1 MMTHDKPI
9 GRFGKLTFFATTTGV
24 GGPDRAVNDQQCF
37 RRQEMFFALLNL
49 VLIGALLTL
58 QEISR
63 IVRGKPAA
71 SVVIVLAVGFAIQAA
86 YVTWRYSQ
94 TAPPSLSERK
104 VLTLWSLGF
113 NSALALVLTCLTI
126 RGDTAYYALMLLP
139 ILEAAF
145 RLGLGATIAVI
156 VLADF
161 ISFLGAYGLP
171 FGEYIE
177 AGAMSVIYTVMGV
190 LVWLLI
196 NNAREREARFVR
208 NLEELERTRQQL
220 FSEEKLAAV
229 GRLSRAIAHE
239 IRNPVAMISSS
250 LATAT
255 RAGQDEAERKEMFAI
270 AAKEA
275 ARLERLTNDFL
286 VYARPRAAQI
296 ARANVTDTLNYV
308 ASVTRAHA
316 ANKGVTIDVHAQIQ
330 MEGDFDPAQ
339 IQQALLNLVLNAIDA
354 CKGGDSVRLQ
364 AQTKLPDVIRID
376 VIDPVGPIPEEA
388 VTRIFEPL
396 FTTKQGG
403 NGLGLAIARNIARA
417 HGGDLML
424 RINEPAQVC
433 FSIEIPA
440 LAKGSAG
447 PQRV

>member
-1 MMTHDKPI
+1 
-9 GRFGKLTFFATTTGV
+9 
-24 GGPDRAVNDQQCF
+24 
-37 RRQEMFFALLNL
+37 MFFAPLNL

-71 SVVIVLAVGFAIQAA
+71 SVVMVLTAGFAIQAA
-86 YVTWRYSQ
+86 YVMWRYSQ

-161 ISFLGAYGLP
+161 VSFLGAYGMP

-196 NNAREREARFVR
+196 SNAREREASFVR
-208 NLEELERTRQQL
+208 NLEELEHTRQQL

-316 ANKGVTIDVHAQIQ
+316 ANKGVAIDVHAQSQ

-354 CKGGDSVRLQ
+354 CRGGDSVRLQ
-364 AQTKLPDVIRID
+364 AQTELPYAIRID

-440 LAKGSAG
+440 LSNGSAG